1 MKALVAGSLRAVWQ
15 PLMVNFY
22 DIWGLR
28 VETAFGPAGLLRER
42 IEKGEACDLFASAN
56 LDHPLALLAAGIA
69 GQVMPFATNRLCL
82 TVASSGI
89 RPEDNWLSLLSRP
102 TLRLGTSTPVCDPS
116 GDYTWQ
122 LFRQI
127 EWSQPGVG
135 LSIQQRAQCL
145 VGGEASASVP
155 AGEMAASWLIQQGM
169 VDMFIGYASYAPRL
183 RKIAGLTVFDIPA
196 EFSVQAQYALAVMNK
211 EAESLAAFLGSPVA
225 QRILSE
231 WGFGPGSGG

>member
-42 IEKGEACDLFASAN
+42 IEKGEPCDLFASAN

-82 TVASSGI
+82 TVASSCI
-89 RPEDNWLSLLSRP
+89 RPEDNWLSLLTRP

-135 LSIQQRAQCL
+135 LAIQQRAQCL
-145 VGGEASASVP
+145 VGAKRVLWFLPGR
-155 AGEMAASWLIQQGM
+155 WRQ
-169 VDMFIGYASYAPRL
+169 
-183 RKIAGLTVFDIPA
+183 AGLF
-196 EFSVQAQYALAVMNK
+196 NK
-211 EAESLAAFLGSPVA
+211 A
-225 QRILSE
+225 
-231 WGFGPGSGG
+231 